1 MQDHFATKAAKPGFL
16 DHNDPPV
23 CTVTYG
29 TSPII
34 LTGHHNGWHVPQALH
49 KDGKPLGVEACWF
62 DPDAINH
69 RHEACDWGVAAL
81 LDLLSGQLPHTY
93 TIASNYSRL
102 VCDKNRT
109 RDHIITSV
117 STEYEDQPIP
127 GNQDLSPEQLAQRH
141 EIYDAYIQELESLIQ
156 HVQTRHGGAII
167 LDLHS
172 FSPTWKWMPR
182 TRIIG
187 AIALETNNPLSAH
200 TNAFLRQRAGD
211 IFSPDYPY
219 NTRKPEHAG
228 LRATLL
234 GNPLRKKLNV
244 HPVTLQFRNDV
255 LQNRIT
261 LPHITG
267 LIKDLIL
274 DIQNSP
280 NLGML
285 MNNDTHCEPEP
296 HTP

>member
-1 MQDHFATKAAKPGFL
+1 MQDHFATKAAKPAFL
-16 DHNDPPV
+16 RHTDPPV

-49 KDGKPLGVEACWF
+49 RDGKPLGVEAFWF

-81 LDLLSGQLPHTY
+81 LGRLSRQLPHAY

-109 RDHIITSV
+109 RDHTITPA

-141 EIYDAYIQELESLIQ
+141 EIYDAYIQELESLIR
-156 HVQTRHGGAII
+156 HVQTQHGGAII

-172 FSPTWKWMPR
+172 FSPTWKGIPR
-182 TRIIG
+182 PRSIG

-200 TNAFLRQRAGD
+200 TNAFLRQQAGN

-219 NTRKPEHAG
+219 NMSTHEHAG

-234 GNPLRKKLNV
+234 GNALREEFNV
-244 HPVTLQFRNDV
+244 QPVILEFRNDV
-255 LQNRIT
+255 LQDKIT

-267 LIKDLIL
+267 LIKNLIL

-285 MNNDTHCEPEP
+285 MNNDAPSEPEP